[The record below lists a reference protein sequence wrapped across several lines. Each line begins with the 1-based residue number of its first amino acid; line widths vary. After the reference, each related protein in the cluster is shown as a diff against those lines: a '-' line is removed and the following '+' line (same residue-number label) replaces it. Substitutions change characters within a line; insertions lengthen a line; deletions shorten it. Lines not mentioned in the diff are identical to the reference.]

1 MKLIR
6 VEISQAGGSSSLLN
20 GLDVAIRRR
29 GEADTLAFQPLCLIG
44 PNGSGKSQFLQ
55 LIAEFFQAALHAS
68 VPGEERR
75 EVDPSS
81 RFLLHYVISRS
92 DKSSLEVELVG
103 EPETNA
109 GIRSISIRTRAGDDE
124 WSEPKS
130 LDVSSSELLP
140 SRVVAYT
147 SGENE
152 TLSLP
157 FLASRIAYAE
167 DITSLALP
175 EQAQSTSR
183 TKKGKGRKSGNATVE
198 ASAAPSEQTPR
209 LMLIDYSTHLEV
221 LAANLLLGSSEQ
233 RAYLLGKVKLSA
245 LRSMRCVVSLNHE
258 NVRNS
263 VLKRPDS
270 KRKGVQLT
278 DQLESYI
285 EILKRCSTAWSFEPG
300 EERYVFDFWV
310 DDECRA
316 AFRKNFSDAFDLY
329 LALHKLA
336 LLNDLAISRR
346 ARLRFEADVGRRR
359 FASRLPEP
367 PDEDKVFRFEELTF
381 YPEPSEGRG
390 AVDYVSLS
398 DGEHQLMQILGVF
411 AMVDEPNVLFLLDEP
426 ESHLNPEWRVRFMS
440 DVKALPTR
448 DGRREEAG
456 GGSASQDVMITT
468 HAPFVPSDTPRNR
481 TLIFKRNEDQR
492 EGGRVNVLRPNI
504 QTFGAKYEEIL
515 SECFGVSPPISDQP
529 LALIK
534 KLLQSEN
541 AENVEA
547 GLRKLGP
554 SIERVKLAD
563 HLEKLKDD

>member
-20 GLDVAIRRR
+20 GLDVEIRRR
-29 GEADTLAFQPLCLIG
+29 SEADTRAFQPLCVIG

-55 LIAEFFQAALHAS
+55 LIAEFFQAALHTS

-75 EVDPSS
+75 EVDPGS
-81 RFLLHYVISRS
+81 RFRLHYAINRAGK
-92 DKSSLEVELVG
+92 DPLEVEICG
-103 EPETNA
+103 EPATSVGKRA
-109 GIRSISIRTRAGDDE
+109 IYIRTREGDED
-124 WSEPKS
+124 WSEPKP
-130 LDVSSSELLP
+130 LDASSSELLP

-157 FLASRIAYAE
+157 FLASRIAYGE
-167 DITSLALP
+167 DITALALP
-175 EQAQSTSR
+175 ERAQA
-183 TKKGKGRKSGNATVE
+183 A
-198 ASAAPSEQTPR
+198 APAAPSEETPR

-221 LAANLLLGSSEQ
+221 LAANLLLGSAEQ
-233 RAYLLGKVKLSA
+233 RAYLLGKVNLSD
-245 LRSMRCVVSLNHE
+245 LRSMRCVVSLNHKA
-258 NVRNS
+258 VRNG

-285 EILKRCSTAWSFEPG
+285 EILKRCSTAWSFETS

-316 AFRKNFSDAFDLY
+316 AFRANFPDAFDLY

-336 LLNDLAISRR
+336 LLNDLAISRG
-346 ARLRFEADVGRRR
+346 ARLRFEADVKRRR

-381 YPEPSEGRG
+381 HPAQSEGRD

-440 DVKALPTR
+440 DVNALPTM
-448 DGRREEAG
+448 DGKREDAG
-456 GGSASQDVMITT
+456 GGSAAQDVIITT
-468 HAPFVPSDTPRNR
+468 HAPFVPSDTPRSR
-481 TLIFKRNEDQR
+481 TLIFKRNEDQQD
-492 EGGRVNVLRPNI
+492 GTKVKVLRPNI

-515 SECFGVSPPISDQP
+515 AECFGVAPPISDQP
-529 LALIK
+529 MALIK
-534 KLLQSEN
+534 DLLQSED
-541 AENVEA
+541 AESVEA
-547 GLRKLGP
+547 GLRQLGP
-554 SIERVKLAD
+554 SVERVKLAD
-563 HLEKLKDD
+563 HLEQLKDD